1 MEFDSPPSR
10 PVVKNSV
17 SAQAEWENWLYQN
30 SFEYLRDADGL
41 DWSVKMSFEQ
51 LPSNLDRRAGRW
63 VATVEVA
70 LNVSMSAL
78 IETGT
83 FDKDDDARIIEL
95 VGEDL
100 IPLRMRKIQY
110 EAMSENAMRDTM
122 AQVLPELR
130 ENFRKTSLHAVK
142 RTLAGRWLEGR
153 MVFGKGELDAGFDP
167 QLTNFSVSNSKE

>member
-30 SFEYLRDADGL
+30 NFEYFRDADGL
-41 DWSVKMSFEQ
+41 DWSVKTSFEQ
-51 LPSNLDRRAGRW
+51 LPSNFDRRAGRW

-70 LNVSMSAL
+70 LDVSMLAL

-83 FDKDDDARIIEL
+83 FDKDDDARFIGL
-95 VGEDL
+95 VGKDL

-122 AQVLPELR
+122 AQALPELR
-130 ENFRKTSLHAVK
+130 ENFRKTSLHDVK
-142 RTLAGRWLEGR
+142 RTLVVRWIEGR
-153 MVFGKGELDAGFDP
+153 MTFGKGELDPIFDS
-167 QLTNFSVSNSKE
+167 QLANISVANPKE

>member
-63 VATVEVA
+63 VATVEVV
-70 LNVSMSAL
+70 LNVSMLAL

-142 RTLAGRWLEGR
+142 RTLVGRWLEGR
-153 MVFGKGELDAGFDP
+153 LVFGKGELDAGFDL
-167 QLTNFSVSNSKE
+167 QLSNISVANPKE

>member
-30 SFEYLRDADGL
+30 KFEYLRDADGL
-41 DWSVKMSFEQ
+41 DWSVKITFEQ
-51 LPSNLDRRAGRW
+51 LPSHLDRRAGRW

-70 LNVSMSAL
+70 LDVSMLAL

-83 FDKDDDARIIEL
+83 FDKDEDARLIDL
-95 VGEDL
+95 VRDDL

-110 EAMSENAMRDTM
+110 EAISENAMRDTM

-130 ENFRKTSLHAVK
+130 ENFRKTSLNAVK
-142 RTLAGRWLEGR
+142 RTLVGRWIEGR
-153 MVFGKGELDAGFDP
+153 MIFGKGQLDNGFEL
-167 QLTNFSVSNSKE
+167 QLANISVANSKE